1 MTIMNSRVIGAL
13 AALTL
18 TAGVVA
24 GCGDDDASGG
34 DSTSTTSAPATTTT
48 AEPAPSTTEPVSATT
63 SPSTTASP
71 PATSPADPGE
81 PVPDADLPG
90 TAFDL
95 APTADEPIAVIGVRF
110 DDVLNV
116 RRTPGEDGE
125 IVAELTPLADDAI
138 ATGRARQLSRSIW
151 WEITTAD
158 GVVGWVGSS
167 FTAKIGPTYDSTAAV
182 IDELGY
188 RPEEATMSDLGL
200 LVGETVD
207 RDPAFTSAPV
217 MVVEADETGDLGEVT
232 FDIVGLGDDAV
243 RGVRIHVFG
252 EPLPSG
258 DGFGLRTV
266 EQTDLCDPV
275 RGPTSPDGI
284 CA

>member
-1 MTIMNSRVIGAL
+1 MCCATAV
-13 AALTL
+13 LT
-18 TAGVVA
+18 
-24 GCGDDDASGG
+24 GCGDDTAGDGGAS
-34 DSTSTTSAPATTTT
+34 TTTT
-48 AEPAPSTTEPVSATT
+48 AASSTTEPSTTESTTTTGVTTT
-63 SPSTTASP
+63 SEPTTTSTTLDP
-71 PATSPADPGE
+71 PTTEAPDT
-81 PVPDADLPG
+81 PVAEADLPG
-90 TAFDL
+90 SAFAV
-95 APTADEPIAVIGVRF
+95 APTAGEPIAVIGVRF

-116 RRTPGEDGE
+116 RRVPGEDAE
-125 IVAELTPLADDAI
+125 IVATLAPVADDAV
-138 ATGRARQLSRSIW
+138 ATGRARQLTESVW
-151 WEITTAD
+151 WEVTTAD
-158 GVVGWVGSS
+158 GVVGWVGSA
-167 FTAKIGPTYDSTAAV
+167 FTGKLGPTYDATAAV

-200 LVGETVD
+200 LVGETID
-207 RDPAFTSAPV
+207 RDPAFTSPPV

-266 EQTDLCDPV
+266 EQTDLCDPT
-275 RGPTSPDGI
+275 RGPTGPDGP

>member
-1 MTIMNSRVIGAL
+1 MSLLSSRL
-13 AALTL
+13 L
-18 TAGVVA
+18 VVA
-24 GCGDDDASGG
+24 VTVCCATAVLSGCGDDDTAG
-34 DSTSTTSAPATTTT
+34 DVVSSTTTAAVSSTTLPTTSEPTTTSADTSTTS
-48 AEPAPSTTEPVSATT
+48 STSTSTPPIPDGPVF
-63 SPSTTASP
+63 
-71 PATSPADPGE
+71 DDE
-81 PVPDADLPG
+81 LPG
-90 TAFDL
+90 TAFEI

-116 RRTPGEDGE
+116 RRVPGEDAE
-125 IVAELTPLADDAI
+125 IVATLDPLADDAL
-138 ATGRARQLSRSIW
+138 ATGRARQLTESIW
-151 WEITTAD
+151 WEVTTTD
-158 GVVGWVGSS
+158 GIVGWVGSA
-167 FTAKIGPTYDSTAAV
+167 FTAKIGPTYDATAAV

-200 LVGETVD
+200 LVGETID
-207 RDPAFTSAPV
+207 RDPDFTSPPV

-243 RGVRIHVFG
+243 RGIRLHVFG

-266 EQTDLCDPV
+266 EQTDLCDPT
-275 RGPTSPDGI
+275 RGPTGPDGL